1 MEITRVKPIYLFNHF
16 KTKIIHKEALLVQA
30 GAAMDVNE
38 VVHRIFNNN
47 NLNKRELIQSYNNI
61 KVSIKVSLSL
71 DQRKKPQQA
80 KLEQMKTAEIA
91 HRVKTHFKMK
101 LQEVTTY

>member
-1 MEITRVKPIYLFNHF
+1 MTELAAILGSALKDFFMSSSSVRTIFYSCHF

-61 KVSIKVSLSL
+61 KVSI
-71 DQRKKPQQA
+71 
-80 KLEQMKTAEIA
+80 I
-91 HRVKTHFKMK
+91 
-101 LQEVTTY
+101 